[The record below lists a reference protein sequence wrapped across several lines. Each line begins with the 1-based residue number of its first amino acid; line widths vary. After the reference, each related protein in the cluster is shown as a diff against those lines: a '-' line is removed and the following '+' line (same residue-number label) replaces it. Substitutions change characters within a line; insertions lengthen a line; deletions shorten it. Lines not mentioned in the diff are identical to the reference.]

1 MIETIQKWMNANP
14 VITEALKFV
23 GIIILAIA
31 AYWITKKVLLKLIEQ
46 FIKRTKTK
54 LDDFLFNKQLL
65 RRLSLIIPLVILRN
79 FAYLV
84 PEFENLIARLLS
96 ALIAFVVLISIGSF
110 LTSTSEALE
119 QTDKFKEKPIKGYVQ
134 IVKIILYILGGIL
147 LIGIFTGQ
155 SVWNLLGG
163 IGALTAVILLVFRD
177 TILSFVAS
185 IQISSYD
192 LVKKGDW
199 IEVPKYGADGD
210 VIDIALHTVKVQ
222 NWDKTITT
230 IPTYKLIEESFK
242 NWRGMQKFGGR
253 RIMRSV
259 YIDQSSIKFL
269 DEKMIEKFEKFRLI
283 SDYIKQKKKEIAEY
297 NAKFSESENEEMIN
311 FRRLTNIGTFRA
323 YLKAYLASRDDLHSD
338 IILMVRQLEPTPQ
351 GLPVQVYIFAKS
363 TQWVEYEHIQSEVF
377 DHILSV
383 VPEFDLKIFQ
393 NPSGNDV
400 RDFLKQKES
409 E

>member
-1 MIETIQKWMNANP
+1 MDANP
-14 VITEALKFV
+14 VIIEALKYV
-23 GIIILAIA
+23 GVIILAIVT
-31 AYWITKKVLLKLIEQ
+31 YGITKKVLLKLIEK
-46 FIKRTKTK
+46 FIKKTKTK
-54 LDDFLFNKQLL
+54 LDDFIFNKQLL
-65 RRLSLIIPLVILRN
+65 RQLSLIIPLVILRN
-79 FAYLV
+79 FTYLV
-84 PEFENLIARLLS
+84 PEFESFFARLFS
-96 ALIAFVVLISIGSF
+96 ALIAFVILISIGSF
-110 LTSTSEALE
+110 LTSASEALE

-134 IVKIILYILGGIL
+134 IVKIVLYILGGIL

-199 IEVPKYGADGD
+199 IEVSKYGADGV
-210 VIDIALHTVKVQ
+210 VIEIALHTVKVQ

-242 NWRGMQKFGGR
+242 NWRGMQHFGGR

-269 DEKMIEKFEKFRLI
+269 DENMIEKFEKFRLI
-283 SDYIKQKKKEIAEY
+283 SDYIKQKKNEIAEY
-297 NAKFSESENEEMIN
+297 NAKFSKSENEEMIN

-338 IILMVRQLEPTPQ
+338 IILMVRQLEPAPQ

-377 DHILSV
+377 DHIISI

-393 NPSGNDV
+393 NPAGNDV
-400 RDFLKQKES
+400 RDFLKQKET

>member
-269 DEKMIEKFEKFRLI
+269 DEKMINKFEKFRLI

-297 NAKFSESENEEMIN
+297 NAKFSESKNEEMIN
-311 FRRLTNIGTFRA
+311 FRQLTNIGTFRA

-393 NPSGNDV
+393 NPSGSDV
-400 RDFLKQKES
+400 REFIKQNET
-409 E
+409 